1 MANWWI
7 RLVLQ
12 ASLAGA
18 WLSYSYW
25 TGSSSSVNEAPKKEP
40 DTAKRHH
47 PPPPTL
53 PRHNTAPLPVVS
65 PRKHIPSGSDES
77 SQAVKRGS
85 SYGSQPQYSQQ
96 WYSYENSGASVSF
109 SWKESYE
116 RSPKDGYA
124 CSLSPSSFYDAVVLR
139 SYSISHIHSV

>member
-7 RLVLQ
+7 GLVMQ
-12 ASLAGA
+12 ASLASA
-18 WLSYSYW
+18 WFSYSYW
-25 TGSSSSVNEAPKKEP
+25 TGSSSDVTEDPKKEP
-40 DTAKRHH
+40 ETAKRHH

-65 PRKHIPSGSDES
+65 PRKHIPPSGGAGEPS

-85 SYGSQPQYSQQ
+85 SYGSQPEYSQQ
-96 WYSYENSGASVSF
+96 WYSYENSGQSVSF
-109 SWKESYE
+109 SWKETYE

-124 CSLSPSSFYDAVVLR
+124 CSLSPSSFYDAVVHLFH
-139 SYSISHIHSV
+139 SH